1 MLERPSIPK
10 IIDSNIFNV
19 DTNKE
24 RDIKIIDIDIKDNFP
39 LKVVEVPDVYE
50 DYVSVR
56 HFALELPCMFAQA
69 HSDKA
74 TSYPGYRGSYLCDLT
89 QLWTLIN
96 NILLKHFSEEWG
108 GRFTRPIFFPFVT
121 GIINTKHIQ
130 KCTVMNGNPLATL
143 LPHRDR
149 MPPSPGMFAGLVYL
163 NLPDECAGGTAF
175 YTSSVDGQRM
185 HETKMVPNTMVLYQQ
200 RIPHS
205 AEIKYE
211 DYLERFRITQNFFIG
226 DKYYWF

>member
-1 MLERPSIPK
+1 MIEQPSIPK

-24 RDIKIIDIDIKDNFP
+24 RDIKIINIDIKDKFP

-56 HFALELPCMFAQA
+56 QFALELPCMFAREV
-69 HSDKA
+69 DRN
-74 TSYPGYRGSYLCDLT
+74 TNYPGYRGSYLCDQT
-89 QLWTLIN
+89 PLWTLIN
-96 NILLKHFSEEWG
+96 DVLLKYFEDERRTSLI
-108 GRFTRPIFFPFVT
+108 PAYFPFVT

-130 KCTVMNGNPLATL
+130 KRTSSIRPLVSL
-143 LPHRDR
+143 LPHQDK
-149 MPPSPGMFAGLVYL
+149 MPPSPGMFAGVIYL

-185 HETKMVPNTMVLYQQ
+185 YETKMVPNTMVLYQQ

-211 DYLERFRITQNFFIG
+211 DYLEKFRVTQNFFIG

>member
-56 HFALELPCMFAQA
+56 QFALELPCMFAREV
-69 HSDKA
+69 DRN
-74 TSYPGYRGSYLCDLT
+74 TNYPGYRGSYLCDQT
-89 QLWTLIN
+89 PLWTLIN
-96 NILLKHFSEEWG
+96 DVLLKYFSDE
-108 GRFTRPIFFPFVT
+108 RCTSLVPAYFPFVT

-130 KCTVMNGNPLATL
+130 KRTSSIRPLVSL
-143 LPHRDR
+143 LPHQDK
-149 MPPSPGMFAGLVYL
+149 MPPSPGMFAGVIYL

-185 HETKMVPNTMVLYQQ
+185 YETKMVPNTMILYQQ

-211 DYLERFRITQNFFIG
+211 DYLEKFRITQNFFIG